1 MAAQLPRK
9 ALTPRDLTKQQAQ
22 ALRKH
27 AVHHSKKHIAA
38 MKKGLREGKTFDAV
52 HKEAMRR
59 VGK

>member
-1 MAAQLPRK
+1 M
-9 ALTPRDLTKQQAQ
+9 TPRDLTKQQAQ

-38 MKKGLREGKTFDAV
+38 MKKGLRAGKTFDAV